1 MTIWNLLIGFAIAGG
16 ILTLITGYFFK
27 AHKSW
32 LMTFLQNFTGVW
44 FIFSGAVKA
53 VDPLGTSI
61 KMQQY
66 FNEFNSTF
74 KDTAAKFIAP
84 VFPFLSDYS
93 IAFSLIM
100 IILEIVIGFML
111 ILGYKSK
118 LTSWAFLIIMV
129 FFTILTGYTHLT
141 AYVPDGVNFFEFSKW
156 GNYIVTN
163 MKVTDCGCFGDFLKL
178 LPTTSFYKDLGLM
191 PIALLFVFKHNDFH
205 QLFKT
210 RISGAILVAI
220 TLASVAFCYYNTYSD
235 EPVVDF
241 RPFKNG
247 VNIREQK
254 LAEEKAA
261 GAVRITDWKLKNEN
275 TGEEKIIPDAVYM
288 KSLDIY
294 DKEKGWKVLDQ
305 IKTEPTIPHSKIS
318 DFGIN
323 DKNGS
328 DIAEDLLA
336 EKGYTFLVVSSKM
349 KSEESKIK
357 KIVAD
362 SIFRTDTVKMK
373 IAGVDSFELKK
384 VFERVGQREETLKS
398 FRFDDSYRKMFEEK
412 INPILAQ
419 AEKAGHKTAAVVP
432 FNDPIKIEEFRH
444 VAQAA
449 YPFYTADDLLLKTM
463 IRSNPGLFLL
473 KDGKIVHKWHINN
486 LPNFEKISSEYLK

>member
-16 ILTLITGYFFK
+16 ILTLITGYYFK

-66 FNEFNSTF
+66 FTEFELTF
-74 KDTAAKFIAP
+74 KGTTAKFIAP
-84 VFPFLSDYS
+84 LFPVLSDYS
-93 IAFSLIM
+93 VAFSLIM
-100 IILEIVIGFML
+100 IILEVVIGFML

-118 LTSWAFLIIMV
+118 LTSWLFLIIMV

-156 GNYIVTN
+156 GEYVVTN

-191 PIALLFVFKHNDFH
+191 PIALFFIFRHKGFH
-205 QLFKT
+205 ELFKP
-210 RISGAILVAI
+210 RISGAILTLI
-220 TLASVAFCYYNTYSD
+220 TAATVAFCYYNTYSN
-235 EPVVDF
+235 EPIIDF

-261 GAVRITDWKLKNEN
+261 GAVRITDWKLKNEK
-275 TGEEKIIPDAVYM
+275 TGEEKLLPDAEYM
-288 KSLDIY
+288 KNLDTY
-294 DKEKGWKVLDQ
+294 DKEKGWKVVEQ
-305 IKTEPTIPHSKIS
+305 IKTEATVPHSKIS

-328 DIAEDLLA
+328 DISEDLLN
-336 EKGYTFLVVSSKM
+336 EKGYTFLVVSSKI

-357 KIVAD
+357 TIVPD
-362 SIFRTDTVKMK
+362 SIFRTDTVKIK

-384 VFERVGQREETLKS
+384 VFERVGQREETRKS
-398 FRFDDSYRKMFEEK
+398 FRFDDSYRKIFEDK
-412 INPILAQ
+412 INPIMAQ
-419 AEKAGHKTAAVVP
+419 AEKAGHKIAAVVP
-432 FNDPIKIEEFRH
+432 INDPKKIEEFRH

-449 YPFYTADDLLLKTM
+449 YPFYTADDVLLKTM

-473 KDGKIVHKWHINN
+473 KDGKIIQKWHINK
-486 LPNFEKISSEYLK
+486 LPDFEYISNTFIK

>member
-16 ILTLITGYFFK
+16 ILTLITGYYFK

-53 VDPLGTSI
+53 VDPWGTAF

-84 VFPFLSDYS
+84 IFPFLSDYS
-93 IAFSLIM
+93 IAFSMIM

-118 LTSWAFLIIMV
+118 LTSWLFLIIMV

-156 GNYIVTN
+156 GNYVVSN

-178 LPTTSFYKDLGLM
+178 SPTTSFYKDLGLM
-191 PIALLFVFKHNDFH
+191 PIALFFIFKHDGFH

-210 RISGAILVAI
+210 RISGAILTVIA
-220 TLASVAFCYYNTYSD
+220 LATVAFCFYNTYSD
-235 EPVVDF
+235 EPIVDF

-261 GAVRITDWKLKNEN
+261 GAVRITDWKLKNEK

-288 KSLDIY
+288 KSFETLK
-294 DKEKGWKVLDQ
+294 KEGWAFLEQ

-328 DIAEDLLA
+328 DITEDLLN
-336 EKGYTFLVVSSKM
+336 EKGYTFLVVSWKM
-349 KSEESKIK
+349 KSEESKVK
-357 KIVAD
+357 TIVPD

-398 FRFDDSYRKMFEEK
+398 FRFDDTYRKTFENQ
-412 INPILAQ
+412 INPLFAQ
-419 AEKAGHKTAAVVP
+419 AEKAGHKVAALVP
-432 FNDPIKIEEFRH
+432 FNDPKKIEDFRH
-444 VAQAA
+444 TAQTA
-449 YPFYTADDLLLKTM
+449 YPFYTADDLLIKTM
-463 IRSNPGLFLL
+463 IRSNPGVFLL
-473 KDGKIVHKWHINN
+473 KDGMIVHKWHINN
-486 LPNFEKISSEYLK
+486 LPNFEKISIEYLK